1 MKFFT
6 ATLLLASLLAAQ
18 TAHAVPQQRPEAK
31 TSLRFD
37 HFRDWTT
44 MLAEMDELEKA
55 FPTLFTV
62 VEIGRS
68 SLGLPIVVGILDQRS
83 TGAELDK
90 PAMYIDGNIHG
101 NEVQAGETVLYSAWY
116 LLEHYGKNDA
126 ITQLVDRSVF
136 YFVPSV
142 NPDGRQ
148 NWFDKLNTSHSARTG
163 QLPTDDDRDGVCDE
177 DGPDD
182 LNGDGSV
189 GQMWRRDPTGAYRPS
204 EQNPNEMEFITPVLK
219 SDGTVLRGGWSSAG
233 MEGIDNDGDGLVN
246 EDGSGGY
253 DLNRNWPADWHPEH
267 VQNGAGDWP
276 FSYPESRA
284 VGAFI
289 RTRPNI
295 AAGQAY
301 HNAGGMILRGP
312 GSATREDD
320 YPAAD
325 RAVYESIAKTGEELL
340 PGYRSMVI
348 HSDLYPVRGGF
359 VNYLAEGLGIVSFT
373 NELWTDKR
381 IMQNGQGASRKQ
393 SQLFDEK
400 LRFDAT
406 NMPFTKVMHPTHGE
420 VLVGGDTKWASRIP
434 PSWMLEEEC
443 HRNFAFTMHH
453 AGEMPRLRF
462 ADPVIKRLGPTLWQL
477 DLEIMNDA
485 LIPSRTAR
493 AADKHIGM
501 PDRLE
506 VRVPQ
511 GARVVAS
518 GFKNGRFDLNFA
530 EQLDTPSV
538 LDCERGVPSR
548 STLFTRFLIEAP
560 EGAAFDVQYRAE
572 KATDRAQ
579 HGTLQETPK
588 LSPTP

>member
-1 MKFFT
+1 MGI
-6 ATLLLASLLAAQ
+6 A
-18 TAHAVPQQRPEAK
+18 P
-31 TSLRFD
+31 
-37 HFRDWTT
+37 
-44 MLAEMDELEKA
+44 
-55 FPTLFTV
+55 
-62 VEIGRS
+62 
-68 SLGLPIVVGILDQRS
+68 LP
-83 TGAELDK
+83 AEL
-90 PAMYIDGNIHG
+90 
-101 NEVQAGETVLYSAWY
+101 
-116 LLEHYGKNDA
+116 
-126 ITQLVDRSVF
+126 
-136 YFVPSV
+136 
-142 NPDGRQ
+142 
-148 NWFDKLNTSHSARTG
+148 
-163 QLPTDDDRDGVCDE
+163 
-177 DGPDD
+177 
-182 LNGDGSV
+182 
-189 GQMWRRDPTGAYRPS
+189 
-204 EQNPNEMEFITPVLK
+204 
-219 SDGTVLRGGWSSAG
+219 
-233 MEGIDNDGDGLVN
+233 
-246 EDGSGGY
+246 
-253 DLNRNWPADWHPEH
+253 
-267 VQNGAGDWP
+267 
-276 FSYPESRA
+276 
-284 VGAFI
+284 
-289 RTRPNI
+289 
-295 AAGQAY
+295 
-301 HNAGGMILRGP
+301 
-312 GSATREDD
+312 
-320 YPAAD
+320 
-325 RAVYESIAKTGEELL
+325 
-340 PGYRSMVI
+340 
-348 HSDLYPVRGGF
+348 
-359 VNYLAEGLGIVSFT
+359 
-373 NELWTDKR
+373 
-381 IMQNGQGASRKQ
+381 
-393 SQLFDEK
+393 
-400 LRFDAT
+400 
-406 NMPFTKVMHPTHGE
+406 THGE